1 MKDRLIEI
9 ENIFHPICPN
19 MQLGIFSADVIVEK
33 SSKALLNHIDV
44 VRKQIAANMKIE
56 EVSERKQIAATRDVY
71 RSLGKKPGRYR
82 PSAEALNRRIL
93 NGKGWY
99 NINNAVDLLNA
110 ISLETGWSI
119 GGYNAAKIDGAIRLG
134 VGQENEPYDAV
145 GRGALN
151 IARLPLLRDDQ
162 GAFGN
167 PTSDSTRTM
176 IDGSTQQFLM
186 IIFDFAGTS
195 SLEEYLAKVGAYYE
209 QFCSASNVQISTIG
223 L

>member
-9 ENIFHPICPN
+9 ENIFRPICSN
-19 MQLGIFSADVIVEK
+19 LQLGIFSANVVVEK
-33 SSKALLNHIDV
+33 SSEALQAYIDAIGKSIA
-44 VRKQIAANMKIE
+44 VRMRIE

-99 NINNAVDLLNA
+99 NINNVVDLLNA

-119 GGYNAAKIDGAIRLG
+119 GGYNAAKIEGAIRLG

-151 IARLPLLRDDQ
+151 IAKLPLLRDDQ
-162 GAFGN
+162 GAFGS

-176 IDGSTQQFLM
+176 IDGGTQQFLM

-195 SLEEYLAKVGAYYE
+195 SLEEYLAKIGAYYE

>member
-9 ENIFHPICPN
+9 ENIFRPICSN
-19 MQLGIFSADVIVEK
+19 LQLGIFSANVVVEK
-33 SSKALLNHIDV
+33 SSEALQAYIEAIGKSIA
-44 VRKQIAANMKIE
+44 VRMRIE

-99 NINNAVDLLNA
+99 NINNVVDLLNA

-119 GGYNAAKIDGAIRLG
+119 GGYNAAKIEGAIRLG

-151 IARLPLLRDDQ
+151 IAKLPLLRDDQ
-162 GAFGN
+162 GAFGS

-176 IDGSTQQFLM
+176 IDGGTQQFLM

-195 SLEEYLAKVGAYYE
+195 SLEEYLAKIGAYYE

>member
-1 MKDRLIEI
+1 VKDRLIEI
-9 ENIFHPICPN
+9 ENIFRPICSN
-19 MQLGIFSADVIVEK
+19 LQLGIFSANVVVEK
-33 SSKALLNHIDV
+33 SSEALQAYIEAIGKSIA
-44 VRKQIAANMKIE
+44 VRMRIE

-99 NINNAVDLLNA
+99 NINNVVDLLNA

-119 GGYNAAKIDGAIRLG
+119 GGYNAAKIEGAIRLG

-151 IARLPLLRDDQ
+151 IAKLPLLRDDQ
-162 GAFGN
+162 GAFGS

-176 IDGSTQQFLM
+176 IDGGTQQFLM

-195 SLEEYLAKVGAYYE
+195 SLEEYLAKIGAYYE